1 MYSAM
6 AWEIHDQHT
15 HFIEEET
22 EARGSSHL
30 GLRET
35 VEDIIE
41 FELICSVLKL
51 RKSYTF

>member
-1 MYSAM
+1 M

-22 EARGSSHL
+22 EARGSSHS

-35 VEDIIE
+35 VEDIE
-41 FELICSVLKL
+41 FEFVCSILKL